1 MKAIIFD
8 TETTG
13 LVKPGLID
21 LSKQPKIIELGL
33 VIVESEETPTA
44 RIWRITE
51 ERNWLINPGEP
62 ITAEIT
68 KITGIKDEDVADK
81 PGFEEV
87 WSEAWGYF
95 EGAGI
100 SVAHNHPFD
109 KAMVDNDCR
118 RIDGGEPFK
127 AWPEIQICTV
137 QEFTHVFGHRP
148 KLTDLYERYMG
159 KPLAQTHRASDD
171 AKALA
176 EVLLAINFFD
186 SI

>member
-1 MKAIIFD
+1 MKAVIFD

-13 LVKPGLID
+13 LVKPGLAD

-33 VIVESEETPTA
+33 VIVEKLPHSGE
-44 RIWRITE
+44 WRIAE

-68 KITGIKDEDVADK
+68 KITGIKDEDVAGK
-81 PGFEEV
+81 PGFAEV
-87 WSEAWGYF
+87 WVEASDF
-95 EGAGI
+95 FTGANI
-100 SVAHNHPFD
+100 TVAHNHPFD
-109 KAMVDNDCR
+109 KAMVDNEVQR
-118 RIDGGEPFK
+118 HIGEPFGCG
-127 AWPEIQICTV
+127 WPAIQICTV
-137 QEFTHVFGHRP
+137 QEFTHAFGHRP
-148 KLTDLYERYMG
+148 KLTDLYQRYMG
-159 KPLAQTHRASDD
+159 KPLEQTHRASDD